1 MVNKNII
8 IAIILIMV
16 AITLIGLGVVIALKD
31 MTPKDTSE
39 DSIERL
45 YVIEANNAYGVM
57 NSKGKIV
64 AQPQF
69 SKIARIN
76 NIIYL
81 KFQHFVNHL
90 SWQACAFW
98 QIYIITVK
106 ICFTYLLQNTFA
118 ATV

>member
-1 MVNKNII
+1 MVNKNTI

-90 SWQACAFW
+90 S
-98 QIYIITVK
+98 
-106 ICFTYLLQNTFA
+106 
-118 ATV
+118 